1 MPKLSDTMT
10 TGTIVNWLK
19 KEGDTIAVG
28 DVIAEVE
35 TDKATMDVEAFDEGT
50 LLKIVAPAGEAVPCK
65 SAIAVIGKKD
75 EKFDEALL
83 KKGPAV
89 APAQEAPKETK
100 TEAPSASV
108 AVAPTVTPSTAP
120 SGGKVK
126 ASPLAKKVAAEK
138 GVNLANLSGTGPG
151 GRIVKKDVLASPSGG
166 GGGGWGLNAAGPIA
180 PEGKKPLSSMRRV
193 IAQRLLE
200 SKTTIPHFY
209 LTIEV
214 DAEPLVLLRTAL
226 NKSLEKSGVKLSLND
241 FVLKATVE
249 SIRRAPAVNAS
260 FSPDGVIQYGGV
272 HLAFAVAIADGLIT
286 PVIKDAQNKNLRQI
300 SEEAKV
306 LAGKAKDGKLKPE
319 EFQGGTFT
327 VSNLGAWGIDSFYAI
342 VNPPQ
347 AGILAVGN
355 VVKKPVVKNDQI
367 VVGQRMNVALSGDHR
382 VIDGAVGA
390 EFLKALREMLEN
402 PALLLL

>member
-1 MPKLSDTMT
+1 MATVIEMPKLSDTMT

-89 APAQEAPKETK
+89 ASAQEAPKETK
-100 TEAPSASV
+100 TEV
-108 AVAPTVTPSTAP
+108 PSTAP

-151 GRIVKKDVLASPSGG
+151 GRIVKKDVLTSPSGG

-306 LAGKAKDGKLKPE
+306 LAVKAKDGKLKPE